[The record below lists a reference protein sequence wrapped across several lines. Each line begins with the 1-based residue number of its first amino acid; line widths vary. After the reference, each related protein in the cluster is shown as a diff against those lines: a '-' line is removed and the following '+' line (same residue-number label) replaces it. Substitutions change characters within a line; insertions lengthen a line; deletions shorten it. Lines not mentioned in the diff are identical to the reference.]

1 MRKLTKVGK
10 MFRVTH
16 SAIRILL
23 ALIMFQRIRVIMNK
37 LSSVI
42 ILKHLNGMQT
52 EGGHPPS
59 YQFGVSL
66 SLVTTDKPGGKGA
79 GRRQNSRDG
88 DEHHHCGLEGDQRMV
103 QGQWA
108 LHAQVVGHDVSVC
121 FYTHSFYDQ
130 CFTD

>member
-16 SAIRILL
+16 SAVRILL

-52 EGGHPPS
+52 EGGHP
-59 YQFGVSL
+59 
-66 SLVTTDKPGGKGA
+66 
-79 GRRQNSRDG
+79 
-88 DEHHHCGLEGDQRMV
+88 
-103 QGQWA
+103 QG
-108 LHAQVVGHDVSVC
+108 
-121 FYTHSFYDQ
+121 
-130 CFTD
+130 